1 MFGGEEKTSYF
12 CTDRVHHASCLAQR
26 TRVELLFYI
35 GMKYSKQPLTIEQ
48 QISLLKDRG
57 LAIID
62 EAAAQKV
69 LGSISYFRLA
79 NYFRPMETD
88 KQNHQFKPGA
98 TFENAVRLYD
108 FDASLRELVF
118 KAIARIEIAL
128 RTKMIHHFS
137 LAHGAFWF
145 ADKSLSRE
153 ERLFQENIGS
163 VERELH
169 RTREEFIKDHFKK
182 YDDPP
187 FPPAWKTLE
196 VVSFGVLSKMY
207 YNFSDIKVKKN
218 VARSLD
224 LPQHKILES
233 WAASLAALRNCCA
246 HHARMWNRN
255 YPVTPA
261 IPAKLKN
268 AWISNTAVAD
278 NKLYIQLCCIAYL
291 LNNILPGNTFT
302 QTLKALIA
310 AYPNV
315 DTTAMGFPS
324 DWKTEA
330 LWQ

>member
-88 KQNHQFKPGA
+88 KQNHQFKTGA

-163 VERELH
+163 VEREKRISSKNISRNMTVRLSPLH
-169 RTREEFIKDHFKK
+169 GK
-182 YDDPP
+182 P
-187 FPPAWKTLE
+187 WKWC
-196 VVSFGVLSKMY
+196 
-207 YNFSDIKVKKN
+207 
-218 VARSLD
+218 RS
-224 LPQHKILES
+224 
-233 WAASLAALRNCCA
+233 A
-246 HHARMWNRN
+246 HCRKCITTS
-255 YPVTPA
+255 VT
-261 IPAKLKN
+261 
-268 AWISNTAVAD
+268 
-278 NKLYIQLCCIAYL
+278 
-291 LNNILPGNTFT
+291 
-302 QTLKALIA
+302 
-310 AYPNV
+310 
-315 DTTAMGFPS
+315 
-324 DWKTEA
+324 
-330 LWQ
+330 